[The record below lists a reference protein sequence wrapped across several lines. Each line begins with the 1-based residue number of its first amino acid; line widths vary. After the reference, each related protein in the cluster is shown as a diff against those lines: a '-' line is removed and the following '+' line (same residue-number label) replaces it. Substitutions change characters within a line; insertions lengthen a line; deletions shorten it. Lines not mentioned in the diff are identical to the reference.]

1 MIVPLDC
8 PHCGEAIRVEA
19 KDEKPSADC
28 PKCTKTV
35 PLDNISIGPGVV
47 IGKGYRIDSKLA
59 EDSQVQI
66 FIATQES
73 MDRKVAIKIV
83 PPEIAMD
90 EEKLQRFQ
98 REVKL
103 AATLQHPNI
112 LTAYGAGKDNGIHFL
127 IKQYVPGEVLE
138 QICVEKGTVNESAAL
153 KYIIPIAEALRYAWD
168 EQKII
173 HRNVKP
179 ENILISDSGK
189 SMLMDLGIAKS
200 MEPDSMSVTSAGF
213 TVGTPEYMSPEQVRA
228 STDLDFRSDMYCLG
242 ITLYRMVTGGVPF
255 ADASAMAVMQK
266 QLKEVAIP
274 AQFKNSDV
282 STNCSGV
289 IDKLLSKNRED
300 RYESW
305 ADLIG
310 DMKAV
315 LKGQKPRHAKN
326 VASQP
331 ETEMA
336 KDRPDKRKR
345 TAQKIGG
352 KKKRTPRAKGVTR
365 EDVERIANEMYGGG
379 YMVKKLIL
387 YGVSALIPLLLV
399 GGFFYLYNQKFK
411 KTKQIE
417 QLYRNAETIFR
428 TETNSFDKAI
438 GKFDEVRRLTD
449 PGSAMYQ
456 KAEARIHELQIEKVL
471 FSLKEKSAALI
482 KRGRWRD
489 AVRLYEDYSGEYS
502 GETADQ
508 RKRQAAM
515 LRKRNR

>member
-1 MIVPLDC
+1 
-8 PHCGEAIRVEA
+8 
-19 KDEKPSADC
+19 
-28 PKCTKTV
+28 
-35 PLDNISIGPGVV
+35 
-47 IGKGYRIDSKLA
+47 
-59 EDSQVQI
+59 
-66 FIATQES
+66 
-73 MDRKVAIKIV
+73 
-83 PPEIAMD
+83 
-90 EEKLQRFQ
+90 
-98 REVKL
+98 
-103 AATLQHPNI
+103 
-112 LTAYGAGKDNGIHFL
+112 
-127 IKQYVPGEVLE
+127 
-138 QICVEKGTVNESAAL
+138 
-153 KYIIPIAEALRYAWD
+153 
-168 EQKII
+168 
-173 HRNVKP
+173 
-179 ENILISDSGK
+179 
-189 SMLMDLGIAKS
+189 
-200 MEPDSMSVTSAGF
+200 
-213 TVGTPEYMSPEQVRA
+213 
-228 STDLDFRSDMYCLG
+228 LDFRSDMYCLG

-305 ADLIG
+305 SDLIG

-336 KDRPDKRKR
+336 KDRPGKRKR
-345 TAQKIGG
+345 TAQKSVG
-352 KKKRTPRAKGVTR
+352 KKKRAPRAKGVSR

-399 GGFFYLYNQKFK
+399 GGFFYLYNRKFK

-438 GKFDEVRRLTD
+438 DKFDEVRRLTD

-482 KRGRWRD
+482 KRRRWRD

-515 LRKRNR
+515 IRKNNR